1 MGAALYWWRGVWRLN
16 WRPSFAVVLVCGI
29 LGAVALGALAGAQ
42 RTETA
47 YGRYLKSIN
56 ASDVTV
62 NIPLP
67 NTSVIAKVG
76 ALPGIRSSA
85 AWLGLSANPV
95 VHGHVNDAFT
105 TDGFAGSLNGEYFTQ
120 DTMTVLQG
128 RLPRLDAP
136 DEIALTPGVARL
148 FGVGVGGRVTYQFE
162 NANPVVPVVTGYAT
176 YRVVGI
182 AAPPPALTDQ
192 FDETNGAVIPPAATA
207 AALAHFPGVV
217 QFSWVGLRLTNGSAG
232 IPPLQSRLAR
242 LAERLGGPGAAF
254 DVRQLDTVHEQ
265 VQEAI
270 RPQAV
275 ALALFGGLA
284 ALALLVLVTQGLAQL
299 LDRSAA
305 QSEVLRALGFTRAE
319 RAVATGAE
327 GAASVLAGVVLSVV
341 GAIAVSP
348 LAPVGPVRQY
358 DPIRGFEFDA
368 TILLGGGL
376 VLLVV
381 LLAVQAGLA
390 WRSVSHA
397 HATRQHS
404 TFTLANAAKA
414 SGMPVVATFGVRY
427 AVEAPPG
434 RRPSTTR
441 ANLIG
446 AVVAVTAVVT
456 AVVFGTSL
464 NGLVSHPVRYGWN
477 WDVLIQ
483 AQGGY
488 GNFQADDLSKI
499 MAQPGVRGWS
509 AFAFT
514 QVPIDGQSI
523 PVLGLDA
530 PHGAV
535 EPPTIDGHPLHGPT
549 QIELGESSLRQL
561 GKQIGDSV
569 RVGTGASARQ
579 MIIVGTVTLPSL
591 GLQLTDHVSLGRGA
605 MLPESALLAIEHLS
619 ANQGP
624 VDASLSSLSSTLAIN
639 LDPGI
644 RSGPVVHRILAA
656 IAANPYSQP
665 GGTYQVDRVLG
676 AAVANETQIGSQ
688 PLTLAVA
695 LAAAML
701 ISLAATVLAGVRQRR
716 RELAVLKVLGLTQRE
731 VRAIIAWQT
740 STILFIAVAFGVPL
754 GLVAGRLTWTGF
766 AGSIGVLPITVV
778 PVLALVFG
786 ALALFIVGNA
796 LTATPA
802 VVASR
807 IPTSAALRAE

>member
-1 MGAALYWWRGVWRLN
+1 VGAALYWWRATRRVN
-16 WRPSFAVVLVCGI
+16 WRSSLAVILVCDI
-29 LGAVALGALAGAQ
+29 LGAVALGALAGAR

-47 YGRYLKSIN
+47 YGWYLKSIN

-85 AWLGLSANPV
+85 AWLGLTANPV

-105 TDGFAGSLNGEYFTQ
+105 TDGFAGSLNGEFFTQ
-120 DTMTVLQG
+120 DTVTVLQG
-128 RLPRLDAP
+128 RLPRLDAT

-182 AAPPPALTDQ
+182 AAEPPALTDR
-192 FDETNGAVIPPAATA
+192 FDDTNGAVIPPAATA
-207 AALAHFPGVV
+207 AALAQFPDLV

-232 IPPLQSRLAR
+232 IPALQSRLAR
-242 LAERLGGPGAAF
+242 LAEQLGGPGAAF
-254 DVRQLDTVHEQ
+254 DVRQLDTVHQE

-275 ALALFGGLA
+275 ALAVFGGLA
-284 ALALLVLVTQGLAQL
+284 ALALLVLVAQGLAQL

-305 QSEVLRALGFTRAE
+305 QSDVLRALGFTRAE

-327 GAASVLAGVVLSVV
+327 GAASVLAGVVLAVA
-341 GAIAVSP
+341 GAVAVSP

-358 DPIRGFEFDA
+358 DPARGFEFDV
-368 TILLGGGL
+368 TVLLGGGL
-376 VLLVV
+376 VLLAV
-381 LLAVQAGLA
+381 LAGLA
-390 WRSVSHA
+390 WRSVGQA
-397 HATRQHS
+397 HATREHR
-404 TFTLANAAKA
+404 TFKLANAAA
-414 SGMPVVATFGVRY
+414 AVGMPVVATFGVRY

-434 RRPSTTR
+434 RRRSTTR
-441 ANLIG
+441 ANLVG
-446 AVVAVTAVVT
+446 SVAAVTAVVT
-456 AVVFGTSL
+456 AVVFGASL

-483 AQGGY
+483 SQGGY
-488 GNFQADDLSKI
+488 GNFQGDDLSKI

-509 AFAFT
+509 AFACT
-514 QVPIDGQSI
+514 QVPIDSQSI

-530 PHGAV
+530 PDGAV
-535 EPPTIDGHPLHGPT
+535 EPPTIDGHPLRGPA

-561 GKQIGDSV
+561 GKRIGDSV
-569 RVGTGASARQ
+569 RVGTGASARR
-579 MIIVGTVTLPSL
+579 MTIVGTVTLPSL

-639 LDPGI
+639 LDPGT
-644 RSGPVVHRILAA
+644 RSGPVRWCTGSSPPSRPIPTT
-656 IAANPYSQP
+656 NPE
-665 GGTYQVDRVLG
+665 
-676 AAVANETQIGSQ
+676 A
-688 PLTLAVA
+688 LTRWSGCSAP
-695 LAAAML
+695 
-701 ISLAATVLAGVRQRR
+701 R
-716 RELAVLKVLGLTQRE
+716 
-731 VRAIIAWQT
+731 WQT
-740 STILFIAVAFGVPL
+740 RPRWA
-754 GLVAGRLTWTGF
+754 
-766 AGSIGVLPITVV
+766 
-778 PVLALVFG
+778 
-786 ALALFIVGNA
+786 
-796 LTATPA
+796 
-802 VVASR
+802 AS
-807 IPTSAALRAE
+807 P